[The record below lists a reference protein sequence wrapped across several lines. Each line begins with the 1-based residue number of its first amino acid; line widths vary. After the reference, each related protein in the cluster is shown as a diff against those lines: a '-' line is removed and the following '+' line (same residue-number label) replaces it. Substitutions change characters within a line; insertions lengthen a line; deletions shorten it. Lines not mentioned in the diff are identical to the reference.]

1 MLGAGTGEDT
11 GTGIM
16 GDAVGDGIIVPGEAA
31 GVGDGIMAPGVAE
44 TVGVGVGEGIIPPGT
59 GVADGVGIIPTGVAD
74 GVGVGIMAP
83 PPPASAAGARA
94 TVATAAITPA
104 GAIHVLR
111 FLIGPTFLPRRC
123 GKDELPP
130 EQRECTQA
138 CERQMKTA
146 GGGQPPPS
154 PQVSTRAARGCRYG
168 CPRCP

>member
-1 MLGAGTGEDT
+1 MLAVGTGEDT

-31 GVGDGIMAPGVAE
+31 GVGVGIMAPGVAE
-44 TVGVGVGEGIIPPGT
+44 TVGVGEGIIPPGT
-59 GVADGVGIIPTGVAD
+59 GVALGVGIIPTGVAD

-83 PPPASAAGARA
+83 LPPASAAGARA
-94 TVATAAITPA
+94 TAATAAITPA
-104 GAIHVLR
+104 SAIHVLR

-138 CERQMKTA
+138 CERQMKRA
-146 GGGQPPPS
+146 GGGCWAGAAAQVPP
-154 PQVSTRAARGCRYG
+154 GG
-168 CPRCP
+168 